1 MKALGVAKDR
11 RTGGTSRLFM
21 DALRVGRVEGDQSRP
36 LAASGSQSRPM
47 VAKIRPVAAS
57 RSQWQPVALPLGL
70 EGALLA
76 GLEGVGAGRVG
87 GSTTSM
93 VGGRP
98 VSEYQ
103 PVAAQRGLY
112 MTFRHES
119 AEVRQRR
126 QSAKA

>member
-1 MKALGVAKDR
+1 MRLLVKALGVAKDR

-57 RSQWQPVALPLGL
+57 RGQWQPVALPLGL

-87 GSTTSM
+87 AVALLAWMEEGQ
-93 VGGRP
+93 
-98 VSEYQ
+98 YQ
-103 PVAAQRGLY
+103 PVAAIRGHY
-112 MTFRHES
+112 IYDIS
-119 AEVRQRR
+119 
-126 QSAKA
+126 S